1 MWNHHCQQVAQR
13 LDQMVQ
19 VQNQDVSGQS
29 LHWNRKIQPEK
40 TQYILR
46 SFGSL
51 PEMICHLPGWLHRC
65 RDRRRAL
72 HWKGLHDS
80 RINKSGK
87 LKTREL

>member
-40 TQYILR
+40 NPIYFEILR
-46 SFGSL
+46 LS
-51 PEMICHLPGWLHRC
+51 
-65 RDRRRAL
+65 A
-72 HWKGLHDS
+72 
-80 RINKSGK
+80 
-87 LKTREL
+87 